1 MKKIFILISV
11 FLTVFDSTSQRKR
24 NSNNEVSIEK
34 KDISISALR
43 LRNVGPA
50 FLSGRIADIAVHPE
64 NDNVWYVATGSS
76 GVWKTENSG
85 TTYSPIF
92 DNESTYSTGCITID
106 PNDPSTIWL
115 GTGENVGGRH
125 VAFGDGI
132 FKSEDGGRSWKNMGL
147 RKSEHISE
155 IIIHPSNPNIIW
167 AASQGPLWSPGGER
181 GLYKSIDGGN
191 NWKKVLGSGKW
202 TGVTD
207 IHMDPRNPER
217 IYAATW
223 QRHRTVAALMGGG
236 PESGL
241 HRSEDGGET
250 WTELKSG
257 LPNYAGKI
265 GFTVSPQKPDVLYA
279 SIELE
284 KRKGAV
290 YKSED
295 RGSSWK
301 KMSDLSLGY
310 GTGPHYYQ
318 ELFASPHKFDRLYLM
333 NVRILTSEDGGKT
346 FVELTERSKHSD
358 NHAIA
363 FRHDDPNY
371 LLVGTDAGIYE
382 SFDLAATWKYH
393 KNLPI
398 TQFYKVAVNNSYP
411 FYHIFGGTQDNG
423 SAGGPS
429 RTDERQGIRNS
440 HWYKILGADGHQ
452 TATDP
457 VYNDIVYG
465 EFQQGVLHRVDLKTG
480 EAVNIQPQPREN
492 EKYERWNWD
501 SPILVSPHKP
511 SRLYF
516 ASQRL
521 WKSENRGDS
530 WEPVSGDLTRNEERL
545 DLPIMGRRHG
555 FDNSWDFGAMS
566 NYNTITSVSE
576 SPVREGLIYIG
587 TDDGII
593 QVTTNGGNTWKKIP
607 VTKLGLPDRTF
618 INDIKADNFDE
629 NTVYVSLDNH
639 KEGDFSPYLYK
650 STDLGETWTSIK
662 GNLPERNLVWR
673 LVQDHISKDLMFC
686 ATETA
691 IYVTING
698 GKKWHKVPGAP
709 TISFRDITI
718 QKRENDLVAAS
729 FGRGFFVL
737 DDYSSLRE
745 MTTEKLKQEGALFN
759 TRDALWY
766 IPKSTVGNT
775 GGDYYFAQNPDFGAV
790 FTYHLS
796 KSYPTI
802 KSQRKKI
809 EKDMIDKGQQIPG
822 VKWDMLEKESR
833 EEKTKIFI
841 LINDSNG
848 DEINRVNGST
858 STGLNRVSW
867 NLRHG
872 TKSVI
877 NADGMQYRSSGS
889 RGYSRSGHLVQP
901 GSYTA
906 SLFKE
911 SEGETIM
918 LDGPISFNV
927 VDLER
932 STLQGTSYNE
942 YDEYGKSINQI
953 YDRRTVFS
961 NKLTEAFNTVKA
973 MRLSLYRSKQLN
985 NKIGSVLFNIEE
997 ELNQL
1002 LVEVN
1007 GNSAKSEI
1015 GEKNDPTLSSFIG
1028 NAARG
1033 LSTTYG
1039 PTGQHKQSLNIANS
1053 ILDKLEIKLNIITGK
1068 LPTIK
1073 MELEKMNAPRIIG
1086 DII

>member
-1 MKKIFILISV
+1 MKRLFIITFIFIIV
-11 FLTVFDSTSQRKR
+11 FNSESQRKR
-24 NSNNEVSIEK
+24 NLSNNTSVDKS
-34 KDISISALR
+34 DISISALR

-50 FLSGRIADIAVHPE
+50 FLSGRIADIAIHPN

-85 TTYSPIF
+85 TTYTPIF
-92 DNESTYSTGCITID
+92 DNETTYSTGCVTID
-106 PNDPSTIWL
+106 PSDPSIIWL

-125 VAFGDGI
+125 VAFGDGV
-132 FKSEDGGRSWKNMGL
+132 FKSENGGKSWKNMGL

-155 IIIHPSNPNIIW
+155 IIVHPNNSNIIW

-181 GLYKSIDGGN
+181 GLYKSTDGGE
-191 NWKKVLGSGKW
+191 NWKKVLGGGKW

-207 IHMDPRNPER
+207 IHMDPRNPDR

-265 GFTVSPQKPDVLYA
+265 GFTLSPQKPDVLYA

-284 KRKGAV
+284 KRNGAV

-363 FRHDDPNY
+363 FREDDPNY

-382 SFDLAATWKYH
+382 SFDLAKTWKYH

-398 TQFYKVAVNNSYP
+398 TQFYKVAVNNAYP

-429 RTDERQGIRNS
+429 RTDERQGIRNA

-457 VYNDIVYG
+457 EYNDIVYG

-480 EAVNIQPQPREN
+480 EAVLIQPQPREG

-566 NYNTITSVSE
+566 TYNTITSVSE
-576 SPVREGLIYIG
+576 SPVREGLIYVG

-593 QVTTNGGNTWKKIP
+593 QVTTNGGNSWKKIP
-607 VTKLGLPDRTF
+607 VTKLGLPERTF
-618 INDIKADNFDE
+618 INDIKADNFDA

-639 KEGDFSPYLYK
+639 KEGDFNPYLYK
-650 STDLGETWTSIK
+650 STDLGETWTSISS
-662 GNLPERNLVWR
+662 NLPKRNLIWR
-673 LVQDHISKDLMFC
+673 LVQDHVAKDLMFC

-691 IYVTING
+691 IYVTLNG
-698 GKKWHKVPGAP
+698 GKKWQKVPGAP

-729 FGRGFFVL
+729 YGRGFFVL
-737 DDYSSLRE
+737 DD
-745 MTTEKLKQEGALFN
+745 
-759 TRDALWY
+759 
-766 IPKSTVGNT
+766 
-775 GGDYYFAQNPDFGAV
+775 
-790 FTYHLS
+790 
-796 KSYPTI
+796 
-802 KSQRKKI
+802 
-809 EKDMIDKGQQIPG
+809 
-822 VKWDMLEKESR
+822 
-833 EEKTKIFI
+833 
-841 LINDSNG
+841 
-848 DEINRVNGST
+848 
-858 STGLNRVSW
+858 
-867 NLRHG
+867 
-872 TKSVI
+872 
-877 NADGMQYRSSGS
+877 
-889 RGYSRSGHLVQP
+889 
-901 GSYTA
+901 
-906 SLFKE
+906 
-911 SEGETIM
+911 
-918 LDGPISFNV
+918 
-927 VDLER
+927 
-932 STLQGTSYNE
+932 
-942 YDEYGKSINQI
+942 
-953 YDRRTVFS
+953 
-961 NKLTEAFNTVKA
+961 
-973 MRLSLYRSKQLN
+973 
-985 NKIGSVLFNIEE
+985 
-997 ELNQL
+997 
-1002 LVEVN
+1002 
-1007 GNSAKSEI
+1007 
-1015 GEKNDPTLSSFIG
+1015 
-1028 NAARG
+1028 
-1033 LSTTYG
+1033 
-1039 PTGQHKQSLNIANS
+1039 
-1053 ILDKLEIKLNIITGK
+1053 
-1068 LPTIK
+1068 
-1073 MELEKMNAPRIIG
+1073 
-1086 DII
+1086 